1 MFQGFLFVI
10 LAAFVAFG
18 ITLFMATSAMDDRAR
33 SADFVPEA
41 TAAGNLEPES
51 PVAATS
57 SKGGKKGAG
66 ASRRPAGNGGSAR
79 KPARPST
86 NTPVETS
93 LPKTPP
99 VEPRRLF

>member
-18 ITLFMATSAMDDRAR
+18 VTLFMATNAMDERAR
-33 SADFVPEA
+33 SADLVPEA
-41 TAAGNLEPES
+41 TAAGNLEPEA

-57 SKGGKKGAG
+57 SKGGKRGAG
-66 ASRRPAGNGGSAR
+66 ASRRPAGSGGSAR
-79 KPARPST
+79 KPARPSS
-86 NTPVETS
+86 NTPVETT
-93 LPKTPP
+93 LPKIPP